1 MDGEAHDVEIRA
13 VNGGASY
20 ITYPLLNAIG
30 TCFVKGFIAVYIITD
45 FFVGQVFEGDV
56 RFIDKG
62 NNPTRPPLKGG
73 DFLRESDGGIDLV
86 GFAGEGT
93 EHGKGFGLVMG
104 FAEHF
109 SIRPDDGVGG
119 NEELG
124 IVQAGLVR
132 ARFRTRD
139 KIRYIAGL
147 EIRGEC
153 LIGINGDRCE
163 GDIQARE
170 QLAAAGRG
178 TTK

>member
-1 MDGEAHDVEIRA
+1 MDGEAHDIEIGAADGRA
-13 VNGGASY
+13 GDIAD
-20 ITYPLLNAIG
+20 PLLNAVRSG
-30 TCFVKGFIAVYIITD
+30 FVKGLVTVYIITD
-45 FFVGQVFEGDV
+45 FFVREFGERDI

-73 DFLRESDGGIDLV
+73 DFFSKSDGGIDLV

-93 EHGKGFGLVMG
+93 EHGEGFGLVMG

-124 IVQAGLVR
+124 VGQLRHVR

-139 KIRYIAGL
+139 IIRYIAL
-147 EIRGEC
+147 LQIPRERFVSVDRDRGK
-153 LIGINGDRCE
+153 
-163 GDIQARE
+163 GDI
-170 QLAAAGRG
+170 
-178 TTK
+178 